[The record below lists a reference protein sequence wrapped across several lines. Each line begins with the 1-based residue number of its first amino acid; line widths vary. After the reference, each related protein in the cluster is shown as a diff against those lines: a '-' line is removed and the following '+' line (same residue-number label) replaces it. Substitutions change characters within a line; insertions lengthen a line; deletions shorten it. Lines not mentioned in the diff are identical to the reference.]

1 MVLQYYVIE
10 SATGKHINI
19 EVDAASKD
27 DLEITRS
34 GWQTVWDTDFIL
46 DPQKEKYVAKT
57 EEGEIVALG
66 AYRVREGSVAVY
78 IAYIESQPE
87 SNPTLTRQ
95 KKYQGIGKAMI
106 AFGIQ
111 LSIDANC
118 NGVVVF
124 EAKTDELEEHYP
136 GFWRASGSISV
147 SRWTQDFYDCRSG
160 SQRYFFFVSFLRK
173 EKDHMKEY
181 NKDFDIDFSPM
192 SDETMS
198 WLDELLMT
206 CKRFHVDY
214 YNASEK
220 DRAFVEA
227 VARKNYGLKQARNS
241 GKPAS
246 TVAPFFGIHRA
257 G

>member
-1 MVLQYYVIE
+1 MVLQYYIIE

-19 EVDAASKD
+19 EVDAASK
-27 DLEITRS
+27 
-34 GWQTVWDTDFIL
+34 
-46 DPQKEKYVAKT
+46 
-57 EEGEIVALG
+57 EE
-66 AYRVREGSVAVY
+66 
-78 IAYIESQPE
+78 
-87 SNPTLTRQ
+87 
-95 KKYQGIGKAMI
+95 
-106 AFGIQ
+106 
-111 LSIDANC
+111 
-118 NGVVVF
+118 
-124 EAKTDELEEHYP
+124 
-136 GFWRASGSISV
+136 
-147 SRWTQDFYDCRSG
+147 
-160 SQRYFFFVSFLRK
+160 
-173 EKDHMKEY
+173 DHMKEY

>member
-1 MVLQYYVIE
+1 MGASSSVGQSWRLITAWSRVQVLAGPPYSSY
-10 SATGKHINI
+10 
-19 EVDAASKD
+19 
-27 DLEITRS
+27 
-34 GWQTVWDTDFIL
+34 
-46 DPQKEKYVAKT
+46 
-57 EEGEIVALG
+57 
-66 AYRVREGSVAVY
+66 
-78 IAYIESQPE
+78 
-87 SNPTLTRQ
+87 SNPILYE
-95 KKYQGIGKAMI
+95 KG
-106 AFGIQ
+106 FGY
-111 LSIDANC
+111 
-118 NGVVVF
+118 VF
-124 EAKTDELEEHYP
+124 CLQQ
-136 GFWRASGSISV
+136 I
-147 SRWTQDFYDCRSG
+147 
-160 SQRYFFFVSFLRK
+160 LRK
-173 EKDHMKEY
+173 EKAPLKEY